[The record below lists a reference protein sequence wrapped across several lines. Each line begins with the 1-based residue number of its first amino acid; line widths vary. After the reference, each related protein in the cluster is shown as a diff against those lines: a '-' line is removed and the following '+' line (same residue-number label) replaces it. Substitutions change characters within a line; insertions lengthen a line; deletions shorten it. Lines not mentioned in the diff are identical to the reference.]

1 MYVCTTSFLSISLLM
16 DYFHVLAIV
25 NSSAVNIG
33 VHVTFET
40 VFFSRYTPR
49 SGIPE
54 SYGSS
59 IFVFLRDLYT
69 VLRSDCTNLHFYEH
83 CRRVLFSPHS
93 LQHLLFLDFLM
104 IAILTCV
111 RWYLTVVLIY
121 ISLIISDAH
130 LSMCFLAMCMSSLEK
145 CIFRSSACFFD

>member
-1 MYVCTTSFLSISLLM
+1 M

-33 VHVTFET
+33 VHLTFET
-40 VFFSRYTPR
+40 VFFSRYIPR
-49 SGIPE
+49 SGIQE

-59 IFVFLRDLYT
+59 NFVFLRDLYT
-69 VLRSDCTNLHFYEH
+69 VLHSDCTNLHFYEH
-83 CRRVLFSPHS
+83 CRRVLFSSHT
-93 LQHLLFLDFLM
+93 LQHLLFVDFLM

-111 RWYLTVVLIY
+111 RWYPIVVLIY

-130 LSMCFLAMCMSSLEK
+130 LSMCFLAICMSSLEK
-145 CIFRSSACFFD
+145 CIFRSSAYFFD

>member
-1 MYVCTTSFLSISLLM
+1 M

-40 VFFSRYTPR
+40 VFFSRYMPR

-59 IFVFLRDLYT
+59 NYVFLRDLYT
-69 VLRSDCTNLHFYEH
+69 VLHSDCTNLHFYEH
-83 CRRVLFSPHS
+83 CRRVLFSSHT
-93 LQHLLFLDFLM
+93 LQHLLFVDFLM
-104 IAILTCV
+104 IAILICV
-111 RWYLTVVLIY
+111 RWYPIVVLIY

-130 LSMCFLAMCMSSLEK
+130 LSMCFLAICMSSLEK
-145 CIFRSSACFFD
+145 CIFRSSDYFFDWVVCFDTIKPYELF

>member
-1 MYVCTTSFLSISLLM
+1 MYVCTTTFLSISLLM

-33 VHVTFET
+33 VHLTFET
-40 VFFSRYTPR
+40 VFFSRYMPR
-49 SGIPE
+49 SGIQE

-59 IFVFLRDLYT
+59 NFVFLRDLYT
-69 VLRSDCTNLHFYEH
+69 VLHSDCTNLHFYEH
-83 CRRVLFSPHS
+83 CRRVLFSSHT
-93 LQHLLFLDFLM
+93 LQHLLFVDFLM

-111 RWYLTVVLIY
+111 RWYPIVVLIY

-130 LSMCFLAMCMSSLEK
+130 LSMCFLAICMSSLEK
-145 CIFRSSACFFD
+145 CIFRSSAYFFD